1 MVILSKKALREFA
14 HRHPLAYEGLKRW
27 YDEVK
32 KADWRCFADM
42 RQTFGSADGVGRGRF
57 VFNVGG
63 NRYRVVAMVNF
74 AVRTVYVLFVGTHEE
89 YDRWN
94 VLQDFSKN

>member
-1 MVILSKKALREFA
+1 
-14 HRHPLAYEGLKRW
+14 
-27 YDEVK
+27 
-32 KADWRCFADM
+32 
-42 RQTFGSADGVGRGRF
+42 
-57 VFNVGG
+57 
-63 NRYRVVAMVNF
+63 MVNF